1 MTSDLNQTEEYTIDE
16 NDIAII
22 GMSGRFPGAKTI
34 DEFWHNLKHGVEGIS
49 FLSESQLLKSGIDKD
64 LLSNPNYVKASGSIQ
79 EIDRFDA
86 QFFNYSPR
94 EAEELDPQQRLF
106 LECSWEAI
114 ESAGYNPEAY
124 DGSIGVYAGSGL
136 PTYLMSHLGEKDFI
150 VLSSRS
156 FEQMVANDKD
166 YLATR
171 VAYKLNLTGPA
182 INVQTACSTSLVAVH
197 LACQSIL
204 NGECD
209 MALAG
214 GVSIQVPQEV
224 GYLYQEG
231 MVLSP
236 DGHCR
241 AFDEKAQGTV
251 FANGVGVVL
260 LKGLQDA
267 IDDGDPIYAVVKGS
281 AINNDGSLKLGYT
294 APSVEGQAAVISEAQ
309 AIAGVDASTIS
320 YLESHGTGTKL
331 GDPIEVEALTR
342 VFSAETDEKQFCAM
356 GSVKTN
362 VGHLNTAAGVVS
374 LIKTAL
380 CLKHQT
386 LVPSLNFDR
395 PNPQIDFENSP
406 FYVHT
411 ALSPW
416 ETEQLPRRAGVSSFG
431 VGGTNAH
438 LVLQEPPFDSA
449 QEPPAV
455 ENEEDRPHRILALSA
470 KTPQALSDA
479 AANYRNYLQQNPD
492 VALADVCYSAN
503 TGRAHFPYRLAVTA
517 ANIPELAE
525 KLYEVG
531 AGSVRAG
538 LPKSRLEDQK
548 LGEPAP
554 TWDNKL
560 GELAPV
566 TTAPKIAFLFTG
578 QGSQAENM
586 GLELYQ
592 TCPVFRDALDECDE
606 LLDLKPSLLEVLYPE
621 LNKKKRGRKPKKSA
635 IDETAYTQP
644 ALFAV
649 EYALAKLWQ
658 SWGVEPDAVM
668 GHSVGE
674 YVAAVIA
681 GVFSLEDGLKLIQAR
696 GQLMQQLPAGG
707 GMVSVM
713 ASMAKMEPLLKEYG
727 AKVAIAA
734 INGPEST
741 VISGDNGVLAEIS
754 AKLEAEG
761 IKTKALQ
768 VSHAFHSPLME
779 PMLAE
784 FEAVAKEL
792 TYEQPQLTLISN
804 VTGTLADASIT
815 TAQYWVNHV
824 RQPVRFAQ
832 SMQALHRQ
840 GYDLFLEVGPQ
851 PILLGMGRK
860 CLPPEVPE
868 RSRRNRTWLPSLRS
882 GVEDWEQMLSS
893 LGELY
898 EQGITVDWVEFDAE
912 YNRKKLVL
920 PTYPFQRERYW
931 IEPFASRGND
941 GAGLPNISPF
951 PHSPTLLGQKFP
963 LPLTDQVRFQ
973 TYFSPEFPSYVKDHR
988 YYGKVVVAGASHIVM
1003 GLLAGQDSLKREAC
1017 VLDDIEFMQ
1026 ILGGDDERSLQ
1037 VALQGNPDEYEY
1049 QLISCIAGSESDPSA
1064 DWIVHTKAKI
1074 RAPKPSELNREA
1086 MDLEAIKSRCP
1097 RHLSSSEYYSAVL
1110 DPLDG
1115 QFTLGTTFQWTQEAY
1130 LGDGEG
1136 LIKLKSPSSH
1146 PEMDEYWPHPGMVDA
1161 GIVPVALLSVS
1172 KESVGVGSPDSWS
1185 SRRDPSEPAPTTQP
1199 AAYAFTSADSFRFL
1213 RTIDK
1218 DRELWYYT
1226 KIDEFLSPGQLRG
1239 NTVLLTSTG
1248 EVVAEYIGIDFREL
1262 SRKLLLKSFGLD
1274 LDEWYYQVQWQPFDT
1289 SAALPD
1295 VGAGS
1300 VGSRLEDQ
1308 ESGEPAPTQ
1317 TKEKTG
1323 TYLVLAPDES
1333 WGKRL
1338 STALSEQGYSAIL
1351 AYPGDKY
1358 QQIDDSHYQLQPTAV
1373 EDFRQWLDGVRA
1385 QEENLLG
1392 ILHLWSLAETHGLP
1406 KKKKRGKSPSP
1417 GMAQMQELTCAS
1429 ILHLLQS
1436 SPSVNDLPPLWLI
1449 TQGAQQV
1456 AEESLVAPLSSLL
1469 WGLGKVIP
1477 MEHPELNCRCVDLD
1491 PSAKS
1496 PEADLI
1502 TELSALRLR
1511 SGSADEENQV
1521 AYRNGERHVMRMVR
1535 GQPSVGAGLP
1545 NFSSSKRDL
1554 GVSCREAKPALT
1566 EPAPTEAAESS
1577 YLITGGLGSLGLE
1590 LAQWLASNGAGH
1602 LILTG
1607 RSNPSNLAQ
1616 ETIQNI
1622 EETGVTVSVILGD
1635 MGQESDVADL
1645 FKQIKKLPPLKG
1657 VIHAAGLLDDGVL
1670 QQMTWER
1677 FTQVLAPKVA
1687 GAWYLHQFTKDL
1699 SLDFFVCFSSIT
1711 SLLGSPGQ
1719 GNYAAAN
1726 GFLDAIAA
1734 YRRSLGLP
1742 GLSINWG
1749 PWANIGLAA
1758 RMGAQQQNRLA
1769 DQGIQMIPSEQG
1781 LQAFEELLGAAS
1793 VGAAS
1798 VGTGSVRAGFASRH
1812 ETQGSRLEDQKLG
1825 EPAPTEDQKSGE
1837 PALTPAPTQMA
1848 VFPVNWPQFLTQL
1861 GINQLPPMLAEIAGQ
1876 FDLENLGASSGP
1888 RLREFLEQVKAAS
1901 GDRRHL
1907 MLLDYLTT
1915 TVAKVLRR
1923 PKDLPDPEE
1932 GFFNLGLDSLMTIDL
1947 AQKIQND
1954 LGISLSSTAT
1964 FEYPNIQEL
1973 AGYVDGVIPKLEA
1986 VETQSEEAVSEID
1999 TEQLM
2004 REISQ
2009 LSGEDLDR
2017 SIDQALTELY
2027 QLIN

>member
-1 MTSDLNQTEEYTIDE
+1 MTSDLNQTEDYPIDE

-49 FLSESQLLKSGIDKD
+49 FLSESQLLKSGIEKD
-64 LLSNPNYVKASGSIQ
+64 LLSNPNYVKASGSI
-79 EIDRFDA
+79 EDIDRFDA

-114 ESAGYNPEAY
+114 ESAGYNPEVY

-267 IDDGDPIYAVVKGS
+267 IDDGDPIYAVIKGS

-309 AIAGVDASTIS
+309 AIADIDPSTIS

-342 VFSAETDEKQFCAM
+342 VFSAETDEKQFCAI

-395 PNPQIDFENSP
+395 PNPQIDFDNSP

-438 LVLQEPPFDSA
+438 LVLQEPPPV
-449 QEPPAV
+449 EKE
-455 ENEEDRPHRILALSA
+455 ENELDRPAHLLALSA
-470 KTPQALSDA
+470 KTPQALIDA
-479 AANYRNYLQQNPD
+479 AANYQNYLQQNPD
-492 VALADVCYSAN
+492 VNLADVCYSAN
-503 TGRAHFPYRLAVTA
+503 TGRAPFPYRLAVTA
-517 ANIPELAE
+517 TNTQELAE
-525 KLYEVG
+525 KLSLDDGVG
-531 AGSVRAG
+531 EG
-538 LPKSRLEDQK
+538 LK
-548 LGEPAP
+548 PAP
-554 TWDNKL
+554 
-560 GELAPV
+560 
-566 TTAPKIAFLFTG
+566 TAPKIAFLFTG

-586 GLELYQ
+586 GLQLYQ
-592 TCPVFRDALDECDE
+592 NSPVFRDALDECNE
-606 LLDLKPSLLEVLYPE
+606 LLDLKPSLLEVLYPD
-621 LNKKKRGRKPKKSA
+621 LYKKKRGRKPKKSA

-658 SWGVEPDAVM
+658 SWGVEPSAVM

-713 ASMAKMEPLLKEYG
+713 ASTVKIEPLLSGYG
-727 AKVAIAA
+727 EKVAIAA

-741 VISGDNGVLAEIS
+741 VISGDNGALAEIS

-832 SMQALHRQ
+832 SMQTLHRQ

-898 EQGITVDWVEFDAE
+898 GQGVNIDWVEFDAE
-912 YNRKKLVL
+912 YSRKKLVL

-931 IEPFASRGND
+931 IEPFASRGNN
-941 GAGLPNISPF
+941 GAGLPNISPSPHSPIPPF

-1037 VALQGNPDEYEY
+1037 VALQGNPGEYEY

-1115 QFTLGTTFQWTQEAY
+1115 QFTLGTTFQWTEEAY

-1172 KESVGVGSPDSWS
+1172 KESENGSES
-1185 SRRDPSEPAPTTQP
+1185 TQP

-1218 DRELWYYT
+1218 NEQLWYYT

-1274 LDEWYYQVQWQPFDT
+1274 LDEWYYQVQWQPSDT
-1289 SAALPD
+1289 SAALSAALPD
-1295 VGAGS
+1295 VT
-1300 VGSRLEDQ
+1300 
-1308 ESGEPAPTQ
+1308 EPAVETQ
-1317 TKEKTG
+1317 EKTG
-1323 TYLVLAPDES
+1323 TYLVLAPNQT
-1333 WGKRL
+1333 WGDRL
-1338 STALSEQGYSAIL
+1338 SKVLSENGYSAIL
-1351 AYPGDKY
+1351 AYPGDSY
-1358 QQIDDSHYQLQPTAV
+1358 QQIDDHHYQLQPTAV

-1456 AEESLVAPLSSLL
+1456 GEESLVAPLSSLL

-1496 PEADLI
+1496 PETDLI
-1502 TELSALRLR
+1502 TELLSALRLR
-1511 SGSADEENQV
+1511 SGSADGENQV
-1521 AYRNGERHVMRMVR
+1521 AYRNGERQVMRMVR
-1535 GQPSVGAGLP
+1535 GQVDSTGGFTQLSFGVRAGSVGAGFASRHETPGSRLEDQ
-1545 NFSSSKRDL
+1545 KL
-1554 GVSCREAKPALT
+1554 G

-1699 SLDFFVCFSSIT
+1699 PLDFFVCFSSIT

-1781 LQAFEELLGAAS
+1781 LQAFEELLGM
-1793 VGAAS
+1793 
-1798 VGTGSVRAGFASRH
+1798 GSVRAGFASRH
-1812 ETQGSRLEDQKLG
+1812 ETQGSRLEDRKLG
-1825 EPAPTEDQKSGE
+1825 EPAPTEDQKLSE

-1848 VFPVNWPQFLTQL
+1848 VFPVNWPQFLTQM

-1876 FDLENLGASSGP
+1876 FDLANLGTSSGP

-2004 REISQ
+2004 LEISQ